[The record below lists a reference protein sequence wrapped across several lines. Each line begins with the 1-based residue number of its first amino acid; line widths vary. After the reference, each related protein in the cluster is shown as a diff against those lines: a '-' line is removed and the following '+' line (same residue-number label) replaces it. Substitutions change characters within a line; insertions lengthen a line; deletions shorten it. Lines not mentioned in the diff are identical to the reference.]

1 MYVDFAIWFNS
12 YVATLQE
19 PTKEI
24 VLLSF
29 YVGLPLLYVFLY
41 CLDKK
46 IEEKKIYRGDFYG
59 K

>member
-19 PTKEI
+19 PIKEI

-29 YVGLPLLYVFLY
+29 YIGLPLLCVFLY

-46 IEEKKIYRGDFYG
+46 IEEKKIYRGGFYG

>member
-12 YVATLQE
+12 DVATLQE
-19 PTKEI
+19 PTKGI

-29 YVGLPLLYVFLY
+29 YIGLPLLCVFLY

-46 IEEKKIYRGDFYG
+46 IEEKKIW
-59 K
+59 

>member
-19 PTKEI
+19 PIKEI

-29 YVGLPLLYVFLY
+29 YIGLPLLCVFLY

-46 IEEKKIYRGDFYG
+46 KKKKKIYRGDFYG

>member
-29 YVGLPLLYVFLY
+29 YVGLPLLCVFLY
-41 CLDKK
+41 CLDNNQS
-46 IEEKKIYRGDFYG
+46 IHSQINP
-59 K
+59 

>member
-19 PTKEI
+19 PTKGI

-29 YVGLPLLYVFLY
+29 YIGLPLLCVFLY

-46 IEEKKIYRGDFYG
+46 IEEKKIYRGSFYG